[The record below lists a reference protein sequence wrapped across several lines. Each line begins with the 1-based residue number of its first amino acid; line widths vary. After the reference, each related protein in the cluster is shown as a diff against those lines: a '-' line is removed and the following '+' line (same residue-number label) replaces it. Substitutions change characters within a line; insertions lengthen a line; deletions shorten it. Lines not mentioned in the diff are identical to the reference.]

1 MDNCICPGVNM
12 LLSIYL
18 TISLCYLMPAAVLK
32 LFPIPPPVPRKASG
46 GRPDGDFTSRCQ
58 VHRVPPFLGGGLGGK
73 IQGPPQKKFW
83 GWGALCAPP
92 TFSPNCEDPSGL
104 APSKKTN
111 TYFQK
116 RFIYH
121 LTY

>member
-12 LLSIYL
+12 QLSIYL

-58 VHRVPPFLGGGLGGK
+58 VHRVPPFLGGGDWEGKYKVPPKKNFGVGGPCVH
-73 IQGPPQKKFW
+73 PPPFHQIVKTRQDWHHLQKQIHIF
-83 GWGALCAPP
+83 
-92 TFSPNCEDPSGL
+92 
-104 APSKKTN
+104 KKDL
-111 TYFQK
+111 
-116 RFIYH
+116 FII
-121 LTY
+121 